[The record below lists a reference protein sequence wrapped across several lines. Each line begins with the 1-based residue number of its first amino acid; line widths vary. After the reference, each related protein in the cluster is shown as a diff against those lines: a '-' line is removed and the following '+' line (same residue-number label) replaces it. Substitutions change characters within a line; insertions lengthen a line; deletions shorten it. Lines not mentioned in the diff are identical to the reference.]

1 MLQPKPKLN
10 LDLSG
15 YKKEEEVS
23 PKLNLDLSG
32 YRPEKKKES
41 SVSTSTTA
49 PSNAVLDGGTNSLAT
64 STNIG
69 FPEIDTNSVAPGMGE
84 QPKIGD
90 KTVKVKD
97 EMGFGGASINRLDTS
112 LASFSK
118 SIYDAPKML
127 LDAIYSP
134 QNYIAEKLNIPS
146 LKVDPEVYAYENIPS
161 KQMDKVM
168 ANNNAK
174 IAKYKADI
182 GGDVL
187 TAFENGDYVNTFK
200 HAALNSFE
208 SAPLIVATILTG
220 GSSAVANSIMIGS
233 SASTQYDTLNKE
245 NPEMGTPE
253 KLGNAA
259 VNGTLEVIVGKYM
272 EGVGGNVWRS
282 LLKNKGAKE
291 GASIATNSFKKSLEK
306 VVGKSPAVG
315 VAFEYAEERITNGL
329 QQLND
334 IATGVKTEFD
344 WNENK
349 SSGLSSLGFSLPNST
364 ALYSSKAFISNK
376 SRQKVKSS
384 NKEIMNLQS
393 ELQNDNIT
401 PENKKLIT
409 ASIDKIYNENR
420 NLLGAE
426 LEKLSSI
433 QEVHKK
439 ELVSIDKAMDDSKSQ
454 AIDIKHDNNISN
466 ESKAS
471 LLKTLGDEFKKNIQR
486 KNEILTKTPFEL
498 LSGNEQAKRKTKA
511 AREIM
516 KKENPDGTKS
526 ITIDDAE
533 SKKLA
538 TEIFDKELADK
549 KIAENQQEAQ
559 PKAEEQKASEA
570 DKVEQLRAN
579 EQVELKELLPNAE
592 LKADGKIDVKK
603 LSEEDAV
610 VYDKVYDKYDK
621 LITPLLEQSASPE
634 VVAENVEGQGVSEEV
649 VDNEKPLSSQKEAKK
664 MESKVITVYH
674 GGNLDGKGNFEE
686 GNFYAAKDKNQAEEY
701 AKGNGGKL
709 YEYDIDE
716 SKLATEEEA
725 REVLASLNIEAKG
738 EETDNLM
745 LHEVLDD
752 RFDTSI
758 DKEDFDK
765 LRKELEKRGYQG
777 ISFTDEDITQRN
789 KMGSENVVVFDP
801 KSLQKKS
808 GSNLKEKKSSVNK
821 TNITK
826 ESEQKNII
834 SLGTE
839 LLDAVRNA
847 DFKLRADGKGSK
859 EVARINLETLT
870 IEEENT
876 LYSEN
881 KEYKELYDKSEES
894 NLTEKEYERMSEIY
908 VAERTKKQVKLLGEL
923 YQREKEKGDSS
934 VFVDAVDKLLQE
946 NAQKQINNESTPETN
961 TPTNGDVQPGV
972 QPVGESGITKPETP
986 AKEGIP
992 SPVDGGKSKGD
1003 VEVVNENTTFKTKE
1017 ETIKDDKGNPIT
1029 FYHGSNNEFTD
1040 FNESMLGSFTGAESA
1055 KEGFFFTSNEGVA
1068 NSYRQQSIYDSPNI
1082 EGLKKALNGLS
1093 KKEIAKLGTKLLPN
1107 RDEKFY
1113 YGDLT
1118 KQESIDDIVEDVI
1131 RDTEKDSY
1139 YPDRN
1144 KYIEKVSKI
1153 FEEKGIDLKPYLDK
1167 GQIVETNLDIKNPKI
1182 VDAKEEFAEDIE
1194 LTKIIKDAKE
1204 QGHDGVIIKNTYDSI
1219 SFDEKG
1225 NDTQLS
1231 DIVVVF
1237 DKSQI
1242 NIKNKPTETPQTK
1255 LVEGDAE
1262 VSDLDNAKDQIAKGV
1277 LQWNGDA
1284 GAERVNLGITW
1295 ADIRKGEADI
1305 NRGKEN
1311 TVPAKRLIEALKTAK
1326 EKGGY
1331 EYIQGKG
1338 GITNTQF
1345 VSLEDIQKVN
1355 NEYQLTDAEQKQVR
1369 ENEFESA
1376 RKYDEDFN
1384 SLSKNEQI
1392 EILENYEN
1400 REDNSGTPVADSG
1413 QPQSKN
1419 DVPKAKEGKG
1429 AKPKP
1434 TTKERVAER
1443 VKLSDSKI
1451 DANSEAVK
1459 ARLKAFTAM
1468 FPSADINPADYKT
1481 NGFTM
1486 DAVIDMVAKA
1496 AKSIAKG
1503 GIVTSEHINEAIK
1516 GWNMHFDDVVDA
1528 EAVAKYINPKKEEK
1542 EFEKEQGK
1550 RSLLKRLRDGG
1561 NPDYVNKIIDKIG
1574 LNYDRRTQS
1583 QVYAD
1588 GVNFVKEVGVAEA
1601 YNAIKNGDLKDSDTV
1616 NVVYATILQEFPKM
1630 AENEIAGITDPIELS
1645 NLVKELDEMHEKI
1658 YEEFASRTTDAGQGI
1673 SILNYIINQDL
1684 KIKYSLSQQI
1694 KAFKKINNGVVP
1706 AAEMSKM
1713 KELDQQY
1720 KEAVKRI
1727 EELEAKLQ
1735 EAQEQSDFDNIVDEE
1750 KREPKISKTKREK
1763 AEKIIKAL
1771 DDFEKSIL
1779 KNSYSDATLITPIL
1793 IQGVRAA
1800 KLAIKANVEISEA
1813 IEKAIDLIK
1822 KELDKLGKTF
1832 EDEERF
1838 RAGLNKSLESSG
1850 VDVKQPKVTVDK
1862 NGKLKIPI
1870 GIIKDFIAKGGTD
1883 LSEFAKQVQES
1894 IKNEFPDV
1902 TVREIRE
1909 SVSNY
1914 GKNKNQNKNQILDE
1928 IRALKAEDRLRIEY
1942 EDLTNNIAKQK
1953 KEVRKIKLSQT
1964 AIRLKKQIKQL
1975 QDNLGITETDRTN
1988 RSVNYTKKR
1997 IEILREKIKNKDFAK
2012 KVIKPIEQNQELKDA
2027 LIEKNRIQEEF
2038 DYIKHEY
2045 ELENRTTA
2053 EKVSDFM
2060 SDMYDS
2066 QRVTLATG
2074 EFSFVGAQG
2083 GFYMV
2088 DATFSRKTMRNLI
2101 SNFKS
2106 TSIEDWK
2113 KNPFKTIVKIAK
2125 SAHSA
2130 ESIMKLINVL
2140 GTANNYLDFQRIMKE
2155 DPNYDT
2161 YIKSGLRILGED
2173 VKSQVRDE
2181 NFYGNNIL
2189 TLLKVPVLAIDL
2201 IKKKETLSNFKS
2213 GKLKIETANQGKK
2226 RTTLQG
2232 LYEKLKTGK
2241 VSDKN
2246 KKTATEMFSN
2256 ANPLS
2261 MFERGNT
2268 VFMNM
2273 ARKQMFDKYAD
2284 ALYLSG
2290 KNPVDHIDDFK
2301 KLASAVNTITG
2312 SGNMNQT
2319 VTMALPV
2326 LNKLMFS
2333 ARYFSAT
2340 WNLTP
2345 PFSLY
2350 YLYKLGDAEI
2360 TDPKSWKN
2368 IKPTAAQKAFV
2379 KPMLKGFVT
2388 FYAASALL
2396 KSMINLGIDDDDE
2409 MSEEEKA
2416 KKRAYIE
2423 HDPRSSDFMQVVSG
2437 DTRTDLFGPYRN
2449 NIVLLSKLS
2458 TGQTKKNDKIIEN
2471 GADFGSR
2478 RDFDIGTEY
2487 LAGKLNPFPGMFS
2500 RYAMGKKTEVV
2511 NEDTGLA
2518 ENRRMLYD
2526 DRVDIGYQIKHNM
2539 MPIFATTV
2547 KDVLAEDPILG
2558 PEFYITMALFG
2569 KQTSV
2574 YGSKGSGTFEEETLL
2589 EQEARSLKN
2598 VSEEKRLQNSRENSL
2613 QYTDRQVKERDKMI
2627 LLQKMKLP
2635 YYNPSGRLIDISKID
2650 FSKNDADVEK
2660 TKNAIKAKKL
2670 EFGLEE

>member
-592 LKADGKIDVKK
+592 LKSDGKIDVKK

-610 VYDKVYDKYDK
+610 VYGKVYDKYDK
-621 LITPLLEQSASPE
+621 LITPLLEQSASPK
-634 VVAENVEGQGVSEEV
+634 VVAENVEGQGVSKEVVAPIIEKPISSQENNNLAAINTLNELDKIHTLKGDAYLNKSKERIEKQNSISKQNIEEFLKKGWRDESFVKSEVDKFNNEFSKQAANSNEEV
-649 VDNEKPLSSQKEAKK
+649 KIPKIISIKLDSPENYPQSKFSQEYHKDKGLNWEVKFQDGNTYSIGTDNAMGNPYSAMMQSWLNEFHSINKSKEYANSVFGRKDILKPSDLYNYNPLQNNEKL
-664 MESKVITVYH
+664 
-674 GGNLDGKGNFEE
+674 
-686 GNFYAAKDKNQAEEY
+686 
-701 AKGNGGKL
+701 
-709 YEYDIDE
+709 
-716 SKLATEEEA
+716 
-725 REVLASLNIEAKG
+725 
-738 EETDNLM
+738 
-745 LHEVLDD
+745 
-752 RFDTSI
+752 
-758 DKEDFDK
+758 
-765 LRKELEKRGYQG
+765 
-777 ISFTDEDITQRN
+777 
-789 KMGSENVVVFDP
+789 
-801 KSLQKKS
+801 
-808 GSNLKEKKSSVNK
+808 
-821 TNITK
+821 
-826 ESEQKNII
+826 
-834 SLGTE
+834 
-839 LLDAVRNA
+839 
-847 DFKLRADGKGSK
+847 
-859 EVARINLETLT
+859 
-870 IEEENT
+870 
-876 LYSEN
+876 
-881 KEYKELYDKSEES
+881 
-894 NLTEKEYERMSEIY
+894 
-908 VAERTKKQVKLLGEL
+908 
-923 YQREKEKGDSS
+923 
-934 VFVDAVDKLLQE
+934 
-946 NAQKQINNESTPETN
+946 PETN
-961 TPTNGDVQPGV
+961 TSVNGNVQLGV
-972 QPVGESGITKPETP
+972 EPVGESGITKPETINE
-986 AKEGIP
+986 EGVP
-992 SPVDGGKSKGD
+992 SPVVVGESK
-1003 VEVVNENTTFKTKE
+1003 NTTFKPKE
-1017 ETIKDDKGNPIT
+1017 ETIKDEKGNPIT

-1040 FNESMLGSFTGAESA
+1040 FNESMLGSFTGADSA

-1277 LQWNGDA
+1277 LQWNGDS

-1345 VSLEDIQKVN
+1345 VSLEDIQKLN
-1355 NEYQLTDAEQKQVR
+1355 NEYQLTDVEQKQVR

-1419 DVPKAKEGKG
+1419 DVPKAKEGEG

-1451 DANSEAVK
+1451 DANSEIVK

-1468 FPSADINPADYKT
+1468 FPSADINPDDYKT

-1528 EAVAKYINPKKEEK
+1528 EAVAEYINPKKEEETSSIDLESFRDSWNK
-1542 EFEKEQGK
+1542 EPSSGEINQYDSGNTIRREQGELRNNQDYEVQKDLARVQIGLQAIEQAKVLFGAQYIEKTLAFIEQANLGPEKKAVAYVLLENEMDARVKAFPNNVGAKKLQDLVRAKSQEFLANSARAIGAGRFRVERFRELAKKGFTESEFTNAILTTQQIKNKAKIEQISQVSIDDVNNEAEAQENQVVDENLERLISEGVEKQINEIYKKLPTNRRIKADKAIAALENIQKNLRNKAYDATIGVPVAIIDSGITIIKNSIKAGVNIADAIEMGINHIKLKHGKKWEKESGFRQDMRNGFEDEGVAIKEKTPKEKTENQKAKEDVKQALIDKGFFREITVKGVVKKYIDWKKLAGEAGSVENIRLNVEQALKEKGYSKSKIDKSRDALEKEYVRLTEDVIRKGLNELLNRNKERKPVNTKSAAKKLAELYNYGIFEKNKDSYENVFNRLLGINDLDQKAFDGMKEIANGYTTLMNSEFTEIAMKGAINELSRRQARLLGNYSFVRGTKGFKIMTALQEITSLSTRFKLVNLGNLAENISSGIMARAYNDITDIYLAKVKGEK
-1550 RSLLKRLRDGG
+1550 RTTKELRLQTSKNARAKLKGIVFEASESYGDTSSMLLDHSMIEDRINESTSNK
-1561 NPDYVNKIIDKIG
+1561 YVHALLSSYMGRPVLEGADSFNKILLTEAKIRNAASRILMKKG
-1574 LNYDRRTQS
+1574 LNKRESLDYISKALTGESMDDAKLKAKTLIDQVNTKAGKKILNNS
-1583 QVYAD
+1583 QVSIESLASD
-1588 GVNFVKEVGVAEA
+1588 IVKDALVSG
-1601 YNAIKNGDLKDSDTV
+1601 GQMT
-1616 NVVYATILQEFPKM
+1616 
-1630 AENEIAGITDPIELS
+1630 
-1645 NLVKELDEMHEKI
+1645 VKELEAVYNSAYKSAGRDIGHVSNNSFTDMISANNAKIEKKVADAIQEKNWRNAAYFTGQKMIFRNFI
-1658 YEEFASRTTDAGQGI
+1658 YTFAGGGTNWFIKGLQKAGNPLSYI
-1673 SILNYIINQDL
+1673 SLYDDVRL
-1684 KIKYSLSQQI
+1684 R
-1694 KAFKKINNGVVP
+1694 AG
-1706 AAEMSKM
+1706 
-1713 KELDQQY
+1713 KELDITTDEGIKNMEKVLYRDMNIRSTAGTIMIGTLNALLMFSALKASGGDDDINEWLKENLWAKKFFDKMAPDVVVAMLAWENKEMGRYFSKMINQKPDFFDDQKNIAIALDSYAEGIIENDKRKTDKATGIVGTIIGSRFDVPGPLKLGKNVKKIY
-1720 KEAVKRI
+1720 KGAIKGEEVKTDYYASGFWNGFLRGGIAEAWDLRPDPSSPKNETTEEKFIKSQAKKEILYKLSPDEKNKIRMDDKLKRPESKVNRVKELRMAKKMNLPYYISKDASISAEKVAKLNLADEAVINAIMLRIDQKR
-1727 EELEAKLQ
+1727 EEYG
-1735 EAQEQSDFDNIVDEE
+1735 IVDEE
-1750 KREPKISKTKREK
+1750 E
-1763 AEKIIKAL
+1763 
-1771 DDFEKSIL
+1771 
-1779 KNSYSDATLITPIL
+1779 
-1793 IQGVRAA
+1793 
-1800 KLAIKANVEISEA
+1800 
-1813 IEKAIDLIK
+1813 
-1822 KELDKLGKTF
+1822 
-1832 EDEERF
+1832 
-1838 RAGLNKSLESSG
+1838 
-1850 VDVKQPKVTVDK
+1850 
-1862 NGKLKIPI
+1862 
-1870 GIIKDFIAKGGTD
+1870 
-1883 LSEFAKQVQES
+1883 
-1894 IKNEFPDV
+1894 
-1902 TVREIRE
+1902 
-1909 SVSNY
+1909 
-1914 GKNKNQNKNQILDE
+1914 
-1928 IRALKAEDRLRIEY
+1928 
-1942 EDLTNNIAKQK
+1942 
-1953 KEVRKIKLSQT
+1953 
-1964 AIRLKKQIKQL
+1964 
-1975 QDNLGITETDRTN
+1975 
-1988 RSVNYTKKR
+1988 
-1997 IEILREKIKNKDFAK
+1997 
-2012 KVIKPIEQNQELKDA
+2012 
-2027 LIEKNRIQEEF
+2027 
-2038 DYIKHEY
+2038 
-2045 ELENRTTA
+2045 
-2053 EKVSDFM
+2053 
-2060 SDMYDS
+2060 
-2066 QRVTLATG
+2066 
-2074 EFSFVGAQG
+2074 
-2083 GFYMV
+2083 
-2088 DATFSRKTMRNLI
+2088 
-2101 SNFKS
+2101 
-2106 TSIEDWK
+2106 
-2113 KNPFKTIVKIAK
+2113 
-2125 SAHSA
+2125 
-2130 ESIMKLINVL
+2130 
-2140 GTANNYLDFQRIMKE
+2140 
-2155 DPNYDT
+2155 
-2161 YIKSGLRILGED
+2161 
-2173 VKSQVRDE
+2173 
-2181 NFYGNNIL
+2181 
-2189 TLLKVPVLAIDL
+2189 
-2201 IKKKETLSNFKS
+2201 
-2213 GKLKIETANQGKK
+2213 
-2226 RTTLQG
+2226 
-2232 LYEKLKTGK
+2232 
-2241 VSDKN
+2241 
-2246 KKTATEMFSN
+2246 
-2256 ANPLS
+2256 
-2261 MFERGNT
+2261 
-2268 VFMNM
+2268 
-2273 ARKQMFDKYAD
+2273 
-2284 ALYLSG
+2284 
-2290 KNPVDHIDDFK
+2290 
-2301 KLASAVNTITG
+2301 
-2312 SGNMNQT
+2312 
-2319 VTMALPV
+2319 
-2326 LNKLMFS
+2326 
-2333 ARYFSAT
+2333 
-2340 WNLTP
+2340 
-2345 PFSLY
+2345 
-2350 YLYKLGDAEI
+2350 
-2360 TDPKSWKN
+2360 
-2368 IKPTAAQKAFV
+2368 
-2379 KPMLKGFVT
+2379 
-2388 FYAASALL
+2388 
-2396 KSMINLGIDDDDE
+2396 
-2409 MSEEEKA
+2409 
-2416 KKRAYIE
+2416 
-2423 HDPRSSDFMQVVSG
+2423 
-2437 DTRTDLFGPYRN
+2437 
-2449 NIVLLSKLS
+2449 
-2458 TGQTKKNDKIIEN
+2458 
-2471 GADFGSR
+2471 
-2478 RDFDIGTEY
+2478 
-2487 LAGKLNPFPGMFS
+2487 
-2500 RYAMGKKTEVV
+2500 
-2511 NEDTGLA
+2511 
-2518 ENRRMLYD
+2518 
-2526 DRVDIGYQIKHNM
+2526 
-2539 MPIFATTV
+2539 
-2547 KDVLAEDPILG
+2547 
-2558 PEFYITMALFG
+2558 
-2569 KQTSV
+2569 
-2574 YGSKGSGTFEEETLL
+2574 
-2589 EQEARSLKN
+2589 
-2598 VSEEKRLQNSRENSL
+2598 
-2613 QYTDRQVKERDKMI
+2613 
-2627 LLQKMKLP
+2627 
-2635 YYNPSGRLIDISKID
+2635 
-2650 FSKNDADVEK
+2650 
-2660 TKNAIKAKKL
+2660 
-2670 EFGLEE
+2670 